1 MEYNIYHFIILSM
14 VIVGAGWTSFMIGLK
29 HGASTMFDVL
39 YKAGEPLEDQPNSVT
54 VVLNK

>member
-14 VIVGAGWTSFMIGLK
+14 VIVGAGWTSFKIGLR

-39 YKAGEPLEDQPNSVT
+39 YQTGKPLEDQPNSVT
-54 VVLNK
+54 VVLEK

>member
-1 MEYNIYHFIILSM
+1 M